1 MTTIYV
7 WATPKLQYNICDH
20 IFLTTFDS
28 PYEGEPPPDSWSC
41 FGQVHSPGSPGV
53 RLIATLPN
61 ADVEAACRACRPN
74 VRPADYGISFRYGL
88 DGVGVQL
95 ANRILAAAS
104 TCKEQVELKD
114 FRGAWLVYGVFGT
127 YGLQNGSSFHTPQ
140 ARVLKSEASPTDWST
155 SVVLAS
161 SGQWGEVITHLSK
174 NPRLMHEL
182 RPRQFEELI
191 AELLARDGLEVT
203 LTPPQKDG
211 GRDVLA
217 YMNTSL
223 GRFLFFVECKRYAR
237 DNPVGVQIVR
247 SLYGVIE
254 QERASAGLLVT
265 TSRFTE
271 PAIEFQKTIKNRMTL
286 HEYSDLCAWL
296 ERHSGV

>member
-1 MTTIYV
+1 MPGEIRRAGASFSVCGFAVPKLHPLDHSVNLGVLGMTTIYV

-127 YGLQNGSSFHTPQ
+127 YGLQT
-140 ARVLKSEASPTDWST
+140 
-155 SVVLAS
+155 
-161 SGQWGEVITHLSK
+161 EVHSIRHK
-174 NPRLMHEL
+174 
-182 RPRQFEELI
+182 
-191 AELLARDGLEVT
+191 
-203 LTPPQKDG
+203 
-211 GRDVLA
+211 LA
-217 YMNTSL
+217 YL
-223 GRFLFFVECKRYAR
+223 KAKLVR
-237 DNPVGVQIVR
+237 QI
-247 SLYGVIE
+247 
-254 QERASAGLLVT
+254 GLPL
-265 TSRFTE
+265 
-271 PAIEFQKTIKNRMTL
+271 
-286 HEYSDLCAWL
+286 
-296 ERHSGV
+296 